1 MQKGDDVI
9 TTIIAGSMFLFTLG
23 LITISIFTWIFS

>member
-9 TTIIAGSMFLFTLG
+9 TTVVCGSMLLFTLG
-23 LITISIFTWIFS
+23 IITISIFSWIFS